1 MRLEPIEQEGQEV
14 EIEKEE
20 AEIVVNPHEDKAR
33 EGGWKPKA
41 EWQGEPDEWRSA
53 EVFNERGEW
62 IDKHKAQ
69 TKRMDEMENKFSS
82 RLDNQRKMMDAQ
94 YETQK
99 KELIRKRDDAI
110 DDADRETAN
119 KFQDEIDSIKKI
131 DEPAS
136 TVNNQAEVLDSWNTS
151 NPWILQNNP
160 KAAYG
165 KQQFSAYQNQ
175 GMGAQQ
181 AIAAMESDV
190 RREFPDINLQRQ
202 NAPLQEGGTPPGGK
216 PKPRKLTMGD
226 LNSDELKYYR
236 SMPGAWKNDADFL
249 QTVQDVRGES

>member
-1 MRLEPIEQEGQEV
+1 MSLEAAEQEGQEV
-14 EIEKEE
+14 EIEEKEKE
-20 AEIVVNPHEDKAR
+20 VIVNPHEDKAR
-33 EGGWKPKA
+33 EGGWKPK
-41 EWQGEPDEWRSA
+41 EDWQGEPDEWRSA

-62 IDKHKAQ
+62 IEKHKAQ
-69 TKRMDEMENKFSS
+69 AKRMDEMENKFSS

-94 YETQK
+94 AETQK
-99 KELIRKRDDAI
+99 NDLIRKRNDAI

-119 KFQDEIDSIKKI
+119 KFQDEIDNIKPI
-131 DEPAS
+131 DEPVS
-136 TVNNQAEVLDSWNTS
+136 TGGNQAEVLNNWNTS

-165 KQQFSAYQNQ
+165 KQQFAAYQGQ
-175 GMGAQQ
+175 GMSAQQ
-181 AIAAMESDV
+181 SIEAMEADV
-190 RREFPDINLQRQ
+190 NREFPNVNSQRL